1 MRSTL
6 LALTFVCA
14 PALARAD
21 PCMVV
26 DADTAAAAAK
36 LLKDATVVTYCAPC
50 SDAAP
55 SASKIRPKVELAAR
69 SVKLDGT
76 EIDLAYTYVQTG
88 KSTFTNVGLMVGCGA
103 TRVPGFIDPAK
114 LARKPASKPA
124 ASKPCDP
131 LEHMHG
137 CDR

>member
-1 MRSTL
+1 ML
-6 LALTFVCA
+6 LALAFACT

-50 SDAAP
+50 SNATP
-55 SASKIRPKVELAAR
+55 SAPKARPTVERAAHA
-69 SVKLDGT
+69 VKLDGT

-114 LARKPASKPA
+114 LARKPTATSKQ
-124 ASKPCDP
+124 PCDP
-131 LEHMHG
+131 FEHMHG
-137 CDR
+137 CNH